1 MKSPKHSPPVM
12 EALSCSPGGSSP
24 VNSQTSNTNSTSNNT
39 ANNNNSSSSNTNNNN
54 NNNNTNNN
62 NNVAN
67 SSNANVTNGT
77 STNSN
82 SSVTPKL
89 EHSPPEHYERQT
101 VLMWGA
107 TSNNTNSSANH
118 RSPSTTPTSNG
129 LYAGS
134 DGNHMKHNNQ
144 MVMSP
149 GGGSGA
155 GGGGGSGAG
164 GVEHYTKRST
174 SNSHMKWSESKE
186 IPVTG
191 VYQLHAHQDST
202 AAASDTASMYAQVS
216 HSPHLS
222 HHSGSTGSA
231 ASAGHIVSPDQSGL
245 HHSPQNTHP
254 TVLQQATSQH
264 QTVGSSCEV
273 WSPAYSQYQYFTYHH
288 APQHANTQ

>member
-1 MKSPKHSPPVM
+1 MKSPKHSPPIM
-12 EALSCSPGGSSP
+12 ETISCSPGGSSP

-39 ANNNNSSSSNTNNNN
+39 ANNNINSSTNTNTNNNMA
-54 NNNNTNNN
+54 NT
-62 NNVAN
+62 
-67 SSNANVTNGT
+67 SNANVTNGT
-77 STNSN
+77 PTNSN
-82 SSVTPKL
+82 NSVTPKL

-107 TSNNTNSSANH
+107 TTNNANNASAN

-129 LYAGS
+129 LYATGDS
-134 DGNHMKHNNQ
+134 QSRMKHNNQ
-144 MVMSP
+144 IVMSP
-149 GGGSGA
+149 GGGA
-155 GGGGGSGAG
+155 T
-164 GVEHYTKRST
+164 EHYTKRST
-174 SNSHMKWSESKE
+174 TNSHLKWSESK
-186 IPVTG
+186 VTG
-191 VYQLHAHQDST
+191 VYQLHSHQDTT

-222 HHSGSTGSA
+222 HHSSSTGSA
-231 ASAGHIVSPDQSGL
+231 TSAGHIVSPDQSGL

-254 TVLQQATSQH
+254 AVLQQTSSQH